1 MSDHCAEVARIPTL
15 IEMIVNKW
23 RMRVFAGYVLPRHA
37 DIWSAACDHE
47 TFAPSTAPVVDFG
60 ELKLPGAQ
68 DNPPLVLQ
76 DPQVHQ
82 TEFRN
87 VVSHGFT
94 SRQMEAVEPNVRA
107 FVVERIERLRANGGG
122 DIVAE
127 LFWPLPSMVVAH
139 YLGVPE
145 EDRTHFY
152 G

>member
-1 MSDHCAEVARIPTL
+1 MLIPNLANADQPERT
-15 IEMIVNKW
+15 
-23 RMRVFAGYVLPRHA
+23 RHA

-47 TFAPSTAPVVDFG
+47 TFAPSPAPVVDYG
-60 ELKLPGAQ
+60 ELKHPGVQ
-68 DNPPLVLQ
+68 DNPSPLLQ
-76 DPQVHQ
+76 DPQVYQ

-87 VVSHGFT
+87 LVSPGFT
-94 SRQMEAVEPNVRA
+94 PRQIEAVEPRVRA

-127 LFWPLPSMVVAH
+127 LFWPLPSMVVAD

>member
-1 MSDHCAEVARIPTL
+1 V
-15 IEMIVNKW
+15 
-23 RMRVFAGYVLPRHA
+23 
-37 DIWSAACDHE
+37 
-47 TFAPSTAPVVDFG
+47 
-60 ELKLPGAQ
+60 Q

-76 DPQVHQ
+76 DPQVYQ

-87 VVSHGFT
+87 LVSRGFT
-94 SRQMEAVEPNVRA
+94 PRQIEAVEPKVRA
-107 FVVERIERLRANGGG
+107 FVVERVERLRANGG